1 MIRSVTRL
9 ERVSV
14 TNKRQNYMSGLTKLS
29 LKELYNRKE
38 SLENE
43 MYAELSM
50 DASGDC
56 QDSIVDL
63 FQPKIQQIED
73 EIDSRSELKTKNCL

>member
-1 MIRSVTRL
+1 
-9 ERVSV
+9 
-14 TNKRQNYMSGLTKLS
+14 
-29 LKELYNRKE
+29 
-38 SLENE
+38 